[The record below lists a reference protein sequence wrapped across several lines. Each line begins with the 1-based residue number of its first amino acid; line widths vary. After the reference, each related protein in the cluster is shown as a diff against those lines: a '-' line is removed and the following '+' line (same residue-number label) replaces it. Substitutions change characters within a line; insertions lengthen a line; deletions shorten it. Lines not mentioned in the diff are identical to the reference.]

1 MYEVVMPEVTGMF
14 GWKQFDRN
22 RKDILAE
29 FDRMVELIEER
40 PVPTEHGDALEAIVR
55 KWLEEFLPSKYAVTS
70 GYVIPNIYNPGM
82 KLYHSDIIIYNR
94 LEAPVLWTQDN
105 ADQSEQGKYRAI
117 PAKHI
122 VALYEVKAQVTDK
135 SIKDAIDKL
144 CEINDF
150 SSEFPANFHS
160 GIIFGYLKRENR
172 NKHRFLEKL
181 ATAKTAFGF
190 KNGMILRYEGDESIC
205 AHISALEN
213 VPEDSRE
220 NFPTR
225 PIVCPMNELGEII
238 KNDDGSVT
246 INNTDENKIASASI
260 VSLGDGGYGVTRHYS
275 RWFNID
281 GYALCLNWTIDNFS
295 EFAIQLLIHLDGNGA
310 PVQNFSFGKMFEKT
324 V

>member
-1 MYEVVMPEVTGMF
+1 MPEITGMF

-29 FDRMVELIEER
+29 FDRAIELIEDR
-40 PVPTEHGDALEAIVR
+40 PVKTEHGDALEAIVR
-55 KWLEEFLPSKYAVTS
+55 KWLQEFLPEKYAVTS
-70 GYVIPNIYNPGM
+70 GFVIPNIYNPGM

-122 VALYEVKAQVTDK
+122 VALYEVKAQITER
-135 SIKDAIDKL
+135 SIGDAIDKL

-150 SSEFPANFHS
+150 SSEFPSNFHS
-160 GIIFGYLKRENR
+160 GIIFGYLKYENR
-172 NKHRFLEKL
+172 YKHKFLEKL
-181 ATAKTAFGF
+181 AGTNNAFGF

-205 AHISALEN
+205 GHISIRRDI
-213 VPEDSRE
+213 PEDSRT
-220 NFPTR
+220 NYSTR
-225 PIVCPMNELGEII
+225 PIVCPMNELGEIMQ
-238 KNDDGSVT
+238 NEDGSVT
-246 INNTDENKIASASI
+246 IQNTDENKIASASI
-260 VSLGDGGYGVTRHYS
+260 VSLGDGGYGVTRNYS
-275 RWFNID
+275 RFFNVD
-281 GYALCLNWTIDNFS
+281 DYGLNLTWTIDNFS
-295 EFAIQLLIHLDGNGA
+295 EFAIKLLINLDGNDQ